1 MLDTRVTK
9 VTEMEN
15 ESISYEPVNS
25 KLGIELLSTRW

>member
-15 ESISYEPVNS
+15 ESISCEPVNS
-25 KLGIELLSTRW
+25 KLGIGLLSTRW